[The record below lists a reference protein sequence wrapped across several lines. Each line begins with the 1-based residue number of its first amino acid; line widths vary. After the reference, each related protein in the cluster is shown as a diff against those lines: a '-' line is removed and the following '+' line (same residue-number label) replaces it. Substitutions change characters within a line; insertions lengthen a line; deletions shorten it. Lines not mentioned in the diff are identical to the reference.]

1 MNESRH
7 PGEDMKDIFGL
18 EGHKA
23 LVVGGGYG
31 HGRLIAQL
39 LSEAG
44 ADVAVADI
52 DGDRAADVASEI
64 GGHAIVG
71 DVTDFE
77 SATAIV
83 DEAHERMG
91 GLTRLANVV
100 GLVKMGPFI
109 ENDPA
114 HWKQQM
120 DLNLMQQVYVC
131 HAAGNHMLAEVGGAI
146 AMVASVSGFYGASNQ
161 VAYGMAKAGVVSLAR
176 SLAAEWGPSGVRV
189 NAIAPD
195 ITAVPRLIEQ
205 VPGSEDEA
213 LEMFDNMAK
222 GEGVPLQRFGRA
234 HELARPLLF
243 LLSDMSSYMTGQC
256 LVIDGG
262 TMVRFPH
269 PTGGKRP

>member
-1 MNESRH
+1 
-7 PGEDMKDIFGL
+7 MKDIFGL
-18 EGHKA
+18 DGHKA

-31 HGRLIAQL
+31 HGRLTAHL
-39 LSEAG
+39 LHEAG
-44 ADVAVADI
+44 ADVAIADI
-52 DGDRAADVASEI
+52 DAERATHVAAEI

-71 DVTDFE
+71 DVTNFE

-83 DEAHERMG
+83 DEAHARLG

-100 GLVKMGPFI
+100 GLVRMGPFI

-114 HWKQQM
+114 HWKQQI
-120 DLNLMQQVYVC
+120 DLNLMQQVHVC
-131 HAAGNHMLAEVGGAI
+131 HAAGRHMLAEGGGAI
-146 AMVASVSGFYGASNQ
+146 AMTASVSGFYGASNQ

-176 SLAAEWGPSGVRV
+176 SLAAEWGPHGVRV

-195 ITAVPRLIEQ
+195 ITAVPRLVEQ
-205 VPGSEDEA
+205 VPGSEEEA
-213 LEMFDNMAK
+213 LAMFDNMAK
-222 GEGVPLQRFGRA
+222 SEGVPLQRFGRA

-269 PTGGKRP
+269 TTGGGRP